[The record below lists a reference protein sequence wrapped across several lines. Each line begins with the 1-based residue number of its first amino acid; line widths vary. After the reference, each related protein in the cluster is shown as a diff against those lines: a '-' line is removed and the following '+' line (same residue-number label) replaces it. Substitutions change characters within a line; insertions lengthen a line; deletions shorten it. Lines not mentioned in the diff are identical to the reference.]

1 MPLEISDFEV
11 AMVIAWFIALLGL
24 GLVVVV
30 IFEMRERRSPV
41 GRLMSRRWFG
51 V

>member
-1 MPLEISDFEV
+1 MSLDISDLEV
-11 AMVIAWFIALLGL
+11 AMVIVYFGALLTLCL
-24 GLVVVV
+24 GVVVF
-30 IFEMRERRSPV
+30 FEMRERRSPV

>member
-1 MPLEISDFEV
+1 MPLEFSDFELAMLIAPFAGLFALCLCIVV
-11 AMVIAWFIALLGL
+11 A
-24 GLVVVV
+24 
-30 IFEMRERRSPV
+30 FEMRERRSPV

>member
-1 MPLEISDFEV
+1 MPLEFSDFEF
-11 AMVIAWFIALLGL
+11 AMILAPFAVLFAVCLG
-24 GLVVVV
+24 VVVA
-30 IFEMRERRSPV
+30 FEMRERRSPV